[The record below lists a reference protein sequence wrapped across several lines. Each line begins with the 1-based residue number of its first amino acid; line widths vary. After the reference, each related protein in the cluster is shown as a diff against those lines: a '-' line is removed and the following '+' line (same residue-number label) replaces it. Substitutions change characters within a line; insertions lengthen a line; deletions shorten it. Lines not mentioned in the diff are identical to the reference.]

1 MKKILSKQR
10 VVNILRYLLGISC
23 VLLIQSII
31 TLRYP
36 ASSNLMSRVNEIT
49 SILEDNYYET
59 WNINTGKMEDNAIK
73 AYVDG
78 IDDPY
83 TTYLN
88 VSTNSGFQEELK
100 WQTDFEGIWAVV
112 SKKDYYIQV
121 EELIKWS
128 PAFKAG
134 LYPLDRIIA
143 IGTWLTKDLTVNEA
157 VAKIRWPKGSTVSLT
172 IERIHKDNSK
182 EILKKDVIRDKLSIP
197 SVTSEIIKNNG
208 KNIAHITISIIW
220 EETENLFKQ
229 EIAKVKQQHIDGI
242 ILDLRGNGWGI
253 LPISVEISSH
263 FIPKDKLVVSSKYKQ
278 LGEETFNSDWFWD
291 LAWIPTVVLVDE
303 MTASAWEIITLA
315 LQEQIGAKVVG
326 KTTFG
331 KWTIQT
337 MYQFKDW
344 SSLKYTIG
352 KRYSP
357 SWKNIN
363 KIGITP
369 DISVDFDLE
378 KYKTTQKDSQL
389 EKAISVVE
397 SK

>member
-1 MKKILSKQR
+1 
-10 VVNILRYLLGISC
+10 
-23 VLLIQSII
+23 
-31 TLRYP
+31 
-36 ASSNLMSRVNEIT
+36 MSRVNEIT

-100 WQTDFEGIWAVV
+100 WQTDFEWIWAVV

-121 EELIKWS
+121 EELIKGS

-157 VAKIRWPKGSTVSLT
+157 VAQIRWPKWSTVSLT

-182 EILKKDVIRDKLSIP
+182 EILKKDVIRDKLSVP
-197 SVTSEIIKNNG
+197 SVTSEIINNNG
-208 KNIAHITISIIW
+208 KTIAHITISIIW

-229 EIAKVKQQHIDGI
+229 EIAKITKQHIDGI

-263 FIPKDKLVVSSKYKQ
+263 FIPKDKLIVSSKYKQ
-278 LGEETFNSDWFWD
+278 LGEETFNSDGYGD

-303 MTASAWEIITLA
+303 MTASASEIITLA

-337 MYQFKDW
+337 MYQFKDG

-369 DISVDFDLE
+369 DVSVDFDAE

-389 EKAISVVE
+389 EKAINIVE
-397 SK
+397 TK